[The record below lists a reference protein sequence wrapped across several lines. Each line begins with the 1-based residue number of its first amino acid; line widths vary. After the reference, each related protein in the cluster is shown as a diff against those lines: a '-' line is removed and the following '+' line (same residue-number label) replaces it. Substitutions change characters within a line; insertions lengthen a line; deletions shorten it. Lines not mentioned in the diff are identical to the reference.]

1 MSVSSPFIARPI
13 ATSLLGVA
21 VLLGGVLGYLW
32 LPISSLP
39 QVDFPT
45 IQVTTQLPGASPDV
59 MASLVTAP
67 LERNFGQIP
76 SLQLMTSSSSFGV
89 SQITLQFVL
98 NRDIDAAAQDVQ
110 AAINASGSTLPKN
123 LPYPPVYSK
132 VNPADA
138 PMVTLA
144 ITSSTISMRALSDIA
159 DTLLAQRLSEVTGVG
174 RVTVQGNIRPAIRI
188 QADLSRLANYGIAM
202 EDLRNV
208 IMAANVAGPKGA
220 LDGAHQSYTIG
231 ANDQIAAASAYR
243 DIVITYLNGAPVLL
257 RDVADIIDSLENSK
271 VAGFYQGNP
280 AIVVDIQRQPGAN
293 VIETTQRI
301 KNELPK
307 LQRSMPVGATLT
319 IVHDATASIRASV
332 RDVQFTLV
340 LSVALVI
347 TVVLIF
353 LRTIRATIIAG
364 VALPLSLIATFGI
377 MWFCGFSLD
386 NLSLMALTIGTGFVV
401 DDAIVMIEN
410 IVRHMEEGEAP
421 FEAALRG
428 ASEIGFTVISLTVSL
443 IAVFIPLLFMTG
455 LVGRMFREF
464 ALTLT
469 IAVVT
474 SAVVSLTLTPM
485 MCSRLLR
492 HQSTAS
498 AGGGITHIFHRAIDW
513 SVEVYRRT
521 LEWVLRHEKLT
532 LLVTAATLVA
542 TVWLYV
548 IIPKG
553 FLPLQDTGLV
563 FAVMEGGQEIS
574 FAEMKRLQATV
585 ESALRKD
592 PDVTGV
598 VSVIGVTPINATPN
612 AGRLAV
618 TLRSRD
624 ERKASVTAI
633 IERLQHAV
641 AAVPGV
647 IVFFQPVQDIQ
658 ISTRVSRA
666 QYQYTLSGTDASEVG
681 TWAAKLA
688 QQLQSSPLLADV
700 ASEAQDNGFR
710 LQVQVDRETA
720 GRLGI
725 SMQTIIDT
733 LSDAFGQRQ
742 ISTIYGQSNQYRVIL
757 EAKPEYQNDPSSLT
771 KLYVPASGV
780 QAVAQSTSLTST
792 SPTVIPGVSGSSMVP
807 LSTFAR
813 FENRTA
819 PLVIAHQE
827 QFPAV
832 TISFNL
838 APYAA
843 LSDAVAAISQA
854 ERAIGMPTSVIGSY
868 SGDAAEFA
876 KSLAGEPW
884 LILAAAVTIY
894 IVLGVLYES
903 FIHPLTILSTLPSAG
918 VGALLALML
927 YKQDLSVVALIGIVL
942 LMGIVKK
949 NAIMMIDFALEAERK
964 QGLSPR
970 DSIVQACLLRF
981 RPIMMTTL
989 AALFG
994 AIPLAFEQ
1002 GTGSELRNPLGITII
1017 GGLLL
1022 SQLLTLYTTPVIY
1035 LAMERLKDALR
1046 PRGAA
1051 ADRARPAG
1059 NSRTV
1064 AARGGVRSDMAFTS
1078 FSEPFIRRP
1087 VATTL
1092 LAVGLFLTGA
1102 VAYRFL
1108 PVASM
1113 PTVDFPTINV
1123 TATRPGA
1130 DPETMAATVAAP
1142 LERRL
1147 GEIAGVTELT
1157 SRSSLGN
1164 TRITIQFDLTRNID
1178 GAARDVQAAINAA
1191 LTDLPGDLQSTT
1203 DLPQIESRR
1212 HADHDPGADLEGRS
1226 AEHAL

>member
-1 MSVSSPFIARPI
+1 MSVSAPFIHRPI

-21 VLLGGVLGYLW
+21 VMLGGILGYLW
-32 LPISSLP
+32 LPVASLP

-76 SLQLMTSSSSFGV
+76 SLQLMTSSSSFGI
-89 SQITLQFVL
+89 SQITLQFDL
-98 NRDIDAAAQDVQ
+98 NRDIDSAAQDVQ
-110 AAINASGSTLPKN
+110 AAINAAGATLPRT

-132 VNPADA
+132 VNPADS

-144 ITSSTISMRALSDIA
+144 ITSNTISLRALSDIA
-159 DTLLAQRLSEVTGVG
+159 DTLIAQRLSELTGVG
-174 RVTVQGNIRPAIRI
+174 RVSVQGNIRPAIRI
-188 QADLSRLANYGIAM
+188 QADLSRLANYGIAL

-208 IMAANVAGPKGA
+208 ILAANVAGPKGA
-220 LDGAHQSYTIG
+220 LDGAHQSYTIA
-231 ANDQIAAASAYR
+231 ANDQITVASAYR
-243 DIVITYLNGAPVLL
+243 NIVVTYRNGAPVLL
-257 RDVADIIDSLENSK
+257 KDIADVIDDLENST
-271 VAGFYQGNP
+271 VGGFYRGLP

-293 VIETTQRI
+293 VIETVQRI
-301 KNELPK
+301 KAELPK

-332 RDVQFTLV
+332 RDVQFTLI
-340 LSVALVI
+340 LSVGLVI
-347 TVVLIF
+347 MVVLIF
-353 LRTIRATIIAG
+353 LRTVRATIIAG

-386 NLSLMALTIGTGFVV
+386 NLSLMALTIGTGFVI

-410 IVRHMEEGEAP
+410 IVRHMEEGEEP
-421 FEAALRG
+421 FAAALRG
-428 ASEIGFTVISLTVSL
+428 ASEIGFTVISLTLSL

-464 ALTLT
+464 ALTLA

-492 HQSTAS
+492 HQPEET
-498 AGGGITHIFHRAIDW
+498 GGNRIVGFFHGAIDRT
-513 SVEVYRRT
+513 VELYGRS
-521 LEWVLRHEKLT
+521 LEWVLRHGTLT
-532 LLVTAATLVA
+532 LMVTAATMVA
-542 TVWLYV
+542 TVWLYIV
-548 IIPKG
+548 IPKG
-553 FLPLQDTGLV
+553 FLPLQDTGLI
-563 FAVMEGGQEIS
+563 FGVMEGGQEVS
-574 FAEMKRLQATV
+574 FAEMQRLQSAV
-585 ESALRKD
+585 ESAIRKD

-598 VSVIGVTPINATPN
+598 VSVIGVTPINASPN
-612 AGRLAV
+612 AARLAI

-624 ERKASVTAI
+624 ERKTPVTTV
-633 IERLQHAV
+633 IERLQRAV

-647 IVFFQPVQDIQ
+647 VVYFRPVQDIQ

-666 QYQYTLSGTDASEVG
+666 QYQYTLAGTDAEEVSA
-681 TWAAKLA
+681 WATKLA
-688 QQLQSSPLLADV
+688 RALQDTDELRDV

-710 LQVQVDRETA
+710 MNVQIDRETA
-720 GRLGI
+720 GRLGV

-757 EAKPEYQNDPSSLT
+757 EAQPQYQSDPGSLT
-771 KLYVPASGV
+771 KIYVPASGV

-792 SPTVIPGVSGSSMVP
+792 SPQVIPTVSGSAMIP
-807 LSTFAR
+807 LSAIAR
-813 FENRTA
+813 FEYGTA

-838 APYAA
+838 APDAA
-843 LSDAVAAISQA
+843 LSDAVRVISQA
-854 ERAIGMPTSVIGSY
+854 EREIGMPESVIGSY

-876 KSLAGEPW
+876 KSLDGEPW
-884 LILAAAVTIY
+884 LILAAVVAIY

-918 VGALLALML
+918 VGALLALMY
-927 YKQDLSVVALIGIVL
+927 YKQDLSVVALIGIIL

-970 DSIVQACLLRF
+970 DSIVQASLLRF

-994 AIPLAFEQ
+994 ALPLALES

-1035 LAMERLKDALR
+1035 LAMER
-1046 PRGAA
+1046 
-1051 ADRARPAG
+1051 
-1059 NSRTV
+1059 
-1064 AARGGVRSDMAFTS
+1064 VR
-1078 FSEPFIRRP
+1078 
-1087 VATTL
+1087 
-1092 LAVGLFLTGA
+1092 
-1102 VAYRFL
+1102 
-1108 PVASM
+1108 
-1113 PTVDFPTINV
+1113 
-1123 TATRPGA
+1123 
-1130 DPETMAATVAAP
+1130 
-1142 LERRL
+1142 
-1147 GEIAGVTELT
+1147 
-1157 SRSSLGN
+1157 
-1164 TRITIQFDLTRNID
+1164 
-1178 GAARDVQAAINAA
+1178 AA
-1191 LTDLPGDLQSTT
+1191 LSPIRGEPTDLGPSEEPEPEPARQ
-1203 DLPQIESRR
+1203 R
-1212 HADHDPGADLEGRS
+1212 A
-1226 AEHAL
+1226 AE